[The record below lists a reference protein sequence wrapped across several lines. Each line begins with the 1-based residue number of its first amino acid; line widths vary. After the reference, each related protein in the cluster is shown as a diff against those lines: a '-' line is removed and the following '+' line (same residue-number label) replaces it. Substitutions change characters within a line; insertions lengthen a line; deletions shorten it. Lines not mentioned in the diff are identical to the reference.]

1 MEFQLNSEDSHL
13 LIQSVSVKSQKK
25 GETPWTDFIS
35 MVTLT
40 ASLKY
45 VVFNESEG
53 RFIDERKIQSPIL
66 LLNNPY
72 KAQPVFQLNTLI
84 KNETFTL
91 GINPQQ
97 KFYQTLKLA
106 LNDLDKLDDNYTL
119 ELTIEKFEIGD

>member
-91 GINPQQ
+91 GINPER
-97 KFYQTLKLA
+97 KFYNTLRLELKDVE
-106 LNDLDKLDDNYTL
+106 NLDENYTL
-119 ELTIEKFEIGD
+119 EFNIEKFKIDD